1 MAVSVMQMTTTR
13 PTGTFSTHF
22 AQRLLST
29 SVSLYLRLSHLAA
42 LRLSPVP
49 TWREQRVLSMLCGRC
64 TGFEPARVCAAV
76 AAGRCVW
83 GGCTS

>member
-49 TWREQRVLSMLCGRC
+49 TWREQRVECSDVARALRRFR
-64 TGFEPARVCAAV
+64 TG
-76 AAGRCVW
+76 AGAPR
-83 GGCTS
+83 